1 MRGVPTLNGPSL
13 FPQTMTLSINLSIFL
28 AYAKQFSIRCLHAL
42 QGPLCLHWWAAMS
55 TFMLYR
61 VPNNTSKPSQ
71 QTRTHIWTLQEY
83 TYSQWI
89 AHNTFVHGAPHS
101 SARATHR
108 HFFVT
113 QITEAYNNSSSI
125 PVDKL
130 SFTFGIPLTLQL
142 EQTTNIMEAWF
153 LQFQASQ
160 ECLANTLKP
169 ECHNREGQIT
179 NFFISCTHVHYPKK
193 PTG

>member
-1 MRGVPTLNGPSL
+1 
-13 FPQTMTLSINLSIFL
+13 
-28 AYAKQFSIRCLHAL
+28 
-42 QGPLCLHWWAAMS
+42 MS

-61 VPNNTSKPSQ
+61 VPNNTFKPSQ
-71 QTRTHIWTLQEY
+71 WTRTLIWTLQEY

-89 AHNTFVHGAPHS
+89 SHNTFVHGATHS

-108 HFFVT
+108 LSLMT
-113 QITEAYNNSSSI
+113 QITEAYNNSSFI

-142 EQTTNIMEAWF
+142 EQSTNIMPAWF

-160 ECLANTLKP
+160 KYLANILKP
-169 ECHNREGQIT
+169 ENRNQEGKIT
-179 NFFISCTHVHYPKK
+179 NFFISCNHGHYTEK
-193 PTG
+193 PPG